1 MDLENVIL
9 SEGEGEIL
17 YDTPCMWN
25 LKRNYTNELIYN
37 AERDSQTWKTN
48 LQLLEEGMGGRD
60 RELGMDM

>member
-1 MDLENVIL
+1 MYHLP
-9 SEGEGEIL
+9 
-17 YDTPCMWN
+17 YMWN